1 MIIHDEDRDII
12 RIDLEEVF
20 GKVIELSANDADRLN
35 AGDGVKILVL
45 SPTDGAIYQSLVD
58 MVVMDITGRLADKLY
73 EEGIDIK
80 MPNLN
85 VNIKKDSIN
94 KDGLKII
101 QEAVQVALTTGV
113 LSYFQQGMPGY
124 SEVQQAN
131 RFKYMHA
138 LNTMAAAQA
147 FRMDS
152 YQRPRIT
159 QRDIN

>member
-35 AGDGVKILVL
+35 AGDGIKILVL
-45 SPTDGAIYQSLVD
+45 SPSDGAIYQSLVD
-58 MVVMDITGRLADKLY
+58 MVVMDMTGRLSNKLY
-73 EEGIDIK
+73 EEGMSIE
-80 MPNLN
+80 MPNLD
-85 VNIKKDSIN
+85 VNITQDSIS

-101 QEAVQVALTTGV
+101 QEAIQIALTTGI
-113 LSYFQQGMPGY
+113 LSYYQQGMPGY
-124 SEVQQAN
+124 GEVQNAN
-131 RFKYMHA
+131 YAKYQHA

-147 FRMDS
+147 FRMES